1 MAQTRAV
8 KTRAAIVRAA
18 GELFAERG
26 YHGAS
31 TTDILERCGLTRGA
45 LYFHFPSKEAIADA
59 VAEHQWHALSPPDR
73 DSPLQAVVA
82 MTFTY
87 ADSLLRDPVMRGA
100 VRLAVEQGT
109 FRGPDA
115 TPYEGPEQV
124 VLDLLVQA
132 QARGELLTTTDPRAI
147 ARLLV
152 AAYTGVQLVSEAQTG
167 RSDLMDRLTDL
178 WRYLLPGIAN
188 PGLLPHLRLPD
199 LPDPPVLGG

>member
-8 KTRAAIVRAA
+8 KTRAAIVLAA

-59 VAEHQWHALSPPDR
+59 VVDHQRHALSPPDR

-82 MTFTY
+82 MTFAY

-109 FRGPDA
+109 YRRPDA
-115 TPYEGPEQV
+115 TPYESPEQA

-132 QARGELLTTTDPRAI
+132 EARGELLTTADPRAI

-152 AAYTGVQLVSEAQTG
+152 AAFTGVQLVSEAQTG
-167 RSDLMDRLTDL
+167 RSDLVDRLTDL

-199 LPDPPVLGG
+199 LPGLGG

>member
-8 KTRAAIVRAA
+8 RTRATIVRAA
-18 GELFAERG
+18 GELFGERG

-59 VAEHQWHALSPPDR
+59 VVDHQAQALSAPER
-73 DSPLQAVVA
+73 ESPLQATIA
-82 MTFTY
+82 LTFAY

-109 FRGPDA
+109 YRKPDA
-115 TPYEGPEQV
+115 APYEGPQEA
-124 VLDLLVQA
+124 VLGLFLQA
-132 QARGELLTTTDPRAI
+132 EARGELLTTADPHAI
-147 ARLLV
+147 ARLMV
-152 AAYTGVQLVSEAQTG
+152 AAFTGVQLVSDALTG
-167 RSDLMDRLTDL
+167 RGDLMERLTDL

-188 PGLLPHLRLPD
+188 PGLLPHLRVPD
-199 LPDPPVLGG
+199 LDS

>member
-8 KTRAAIVRAA
+8 KTRAAIVLAA

-59 VAEHQWHALSPPDR
+59 VVDHQRQALSAPQR
-73 DSPLQAVVA
+73 ESPLQGVIAL
-82 MTFTY
+82 TFRY

-109 FRGPDA
+109 YRRPDA
-115 TPYEGPEQV
+115 GPYEGPEQA
-124 VLDLLVQA
+124 VLELFQRAA
-132 QARGELLTTTDPRAI
+132 QRGELLTTADPRAMS
-147 ARLLV
+147 RLLV
-152 AAYTGVQLVSEAQTG
+152 AAYTGVQLVSDALTG
-167 RSDLMDRLTDL
+167 RADLMDRLADL
-178 WRYLLPGIAN
+178 WRYLLPGVAN
-188 PGLLPHLRLPD
+188 PGLLPHLRVPD
-199 LPDPPVLGG
+199 LEP

>member
-8 KTRAAIVRAA
+8 KTRAAIVLAA

-59 VAEHQWHALSPPDR
+59 VVDHQRNVLTPPDR
-73 DSPLQAVVA
+73 ESPLQSVIA
-82 MTFTY
+82 MSFAY
-87 ADSLLRDPVMRGA
+87 ADSLLTDPVMRGA

-109 FRGPDA
+109 YRRPDA
-115 TPYEGPEQV
+115 MPYESPEQA
-124 VLDLLVQA
+124 VLELLWKA
-132 QARGELLTTTDPRAI
+132 EARGELLTTTAPPAI

-152 AAYTGVQLVSEAQTG
+152 AAFAGVQLVSEAQT
-167 RSDLMDRLTDL
+167 RRADLIERLTDL
-178 WRYLLPGIAN
+178 WRHLLPGIAV
-188 PGLLPHLRLPD
+188 PGLLPHLRVPD
-199 LPDPPVLGG
+199 RSL

>member
-8 KTRAAIVRAA
+8 RTRAAIVLAA

-59 VAEHQWHALSPPDR
+59 VVDHQQQALSAPER
-73 DSPLQAVVA
+73 ESPLQAVIA
-82 MTFTY
+82 MTFQY
-87 ADSLLRDPVMRGA
+87 AQSLLTDPVMRGA

-109 FRGPDA
+109 YRRPDA
-115 TPYEGPEQV
+115 GPYEGPEQA
-124 VLDLLVQA
+124 VLTLFRRA
-132 QARGELLTTTDPRAI
+132 EERGELLTTADPRAM

-152 AAYTGVQLVSEAQTG
+152 GAYTGVQLVSDAQTG
-167 RSDLMDRLTDL
+167 RADLMDRLTDL
-178 WRYLLPGIAN
+178 WRYLLPGVAN
-188 PGLLPHLRLPD
+188 PGLLPHLRVPD
-199 LPDPPVLGG
+199 LES